1 MDGIEMMCVLRERG
15 STAHV
20 IVLTAYNDFDYA
32 RSALRFG
39 AADYLLKPFRDQ
51 ELVAAIER
59 VREKAEAFS
68 SRSAQDDLLA
78 LPKGDKSKYVLQT
91 LEYIAAHYADADINI
106 TTIARSIGIS
116 EGHLSHVF
124 KKETRLHRARLT
136 SRSTASTWRAGS
148 PTAATRSTRSP
159 AWSATAMSPTSARP
173 SKSSPVS
180 PPLRSIR
187 TAAGRTRKLHKK
199 YGTYRTSSADF
210 HSISQKCPHNRRLVP
225 FRAGAANPPAPLARS
240 PATPSASI
248 PTPTPPSAP
257 PGSFREAK
265 DAGFTISIDDNSVIS
280 GDTAAI
286 QAANENKDGDI
297 LFGLNET
304 RWSQVVDGV
313 YENLKLVDW
322 TPTWAGEVGEY
333 ACPARP
339 TASSSRTF

>member
-1 MDGIEMMCVLRERG
+1 MLKVLIVDDEAVVRRGIVLGIDWASLGCAVVGEAANGEEGLAAAERYSPNLIITDVRMPHMDGIEMMRVLRERG

-124 KKETRLHRARLT
+124 KKETSYTALAT
-136 SRSTASTWRAGS
+136 SRSTASTWRAGSS

-173 SKSSPVS
+173 SKSSPAS
-180 PPLRSIR
+180 PPRSIR

-199 YGTYRTSSADF
+199 VRNIPDKLSGL
-210 HSISQKCPHNRRLVP
+210 SQH
-225 FRAGAANPPAPLARS
+225 FAEMPA
-240 PATPSASI
+240 
-248 PTPTPPSAP
+248 
-257 PGSFREAK
+257 
-265 DAGFTISIDDNSVIS
+265 
-280 GDTAAI
+280 
-286 QAANENKDGDI
+286 
-297 LFGLNET
+297 
-304 RWSQVVDGV
+304 
-313 YENLKLVDW
+313 
-322 TPTWAGEVGEY
+322 
-333 ACPARP
+333 
-339 TASSSRTF
+339 

>member
-1 MDGIEMMCVLRERG
+1 MLKVLIVDDEAVVRRGIVLGIDWASLGCAVVGEAANGEEGLAAAERYSPNLIITDVRMPHMDGIEMMRVLRERG

-124 KKETRLHRARLT
+124 KKETSYTALGYLTLYRIHMARRLRLPLQGLRGRRHGRLPRCRLLRLDLQKAHRPLPLGVSGPLPVER
-136 SRSTASTWRAGS
+136 ASCT
-148 PTAATRSTRSP
+148 
-159 AWSATAMSPTSARP
+159 
-173 SKSSPVS
+173 
-180 PPLRSIR
+180 
-187 TAAGRTRKLHKK
+187 KK
-199 YGTYRTSSADF
+199 YGTYWTSSADF

-225 FRAGAANPPAPLARS
+225 FRAGAAEGIILYVVFYA
-240 PATPSASI
+240 AT
-248 PTPTPPSAP
+248 T
-257 PGSFREAK
+257 
-265 DAGFTISIDDNSVIS
+265 
-280 GDTAAI
+280 
-286 QAANENKDGDI
+286 NE
-297 LFGLNET
+297 
-304 RWSQVVDGV
+304 
-313 YENLKLVDW
+313 
-322 TPTWAGEVGEY
+322 GEQ
-333 ACPARP
+333 R
-339 TASSSRTF
+339 